1 MSTSWNRLEVSFP
14 MQETVCPLAFPIK
27 IYDRFSADCI
37 EGQQPRESTSG
48 VVFWGE
54 FSHA

>member
-1 MSTSWNRLEVSFP
+1 MSTSGNRLEVIFP
-14 MQETVCPLAFPIK
+14 MQETTCPLDFPIT
-27 IYDRFSADCI
+27 IYYRFSGGCI